1 MNIEK
6 EIRRTNAWVVVRIN
20 PKRHPQ
26 NQPPI
31 KDYEVQVPSDWL
43 DNLATWAKMML
54 VVITLAFV
62 LGYAVAFLWVVDN
75 VGHYR

>member
-6 EIRRTNAWVVVRIN
+6 EIRRTNAWVTRRIK
-20 PKRHPQ
+20 PSRMPE
-26 NQPPI
+26 NQLPI
-31 KDYEVQVPSDWL
+31 VDYEFQVPSDWL